1 MKKITL
7 ILASILATVT
17 IISFVLVLTAPQEE
31 KPIISPV
38 AKDLANNYSP
48 TPDLKEVKTAQAYI
62 DTSQQFLV
70 RAEELSKNQN
80 QNEEDK
86 KQILT
91 LIQGALETIS
101 EGLTLYPQDDR
112 LWAQRA
118 KIYQGIASFTPQA
131 EMAALADLE
140 QARQLSPQNPNYPQN
155 QSYLWAKNGNYQNA
169 VYYANLAYQL
179 DPTNLS
185 LLNNLGQLQIKAGQ
199 IEGAVKTL
207 QKLSLLL
214 PKSDPSWEKVNQEV
228 KTLEGL
234 LAQAKKEKGSQ
245 LQLAGENLNQKP
257 VIEETIPLEIQISPQ
272 EQARIAQNLII
283 AAPAQEGTVNIEASV
298 DPNAT
303 AGEAIIPAGE
313 EEIKIANNHLGENC
327 SIYLAP
333 QDDLEN
339 HLLFLK
345 TKNTDEKYFTAALNK
360 PLQKD
365 IRFKW
370 WVIE

>member
-1 MKKITL
+1 M
-7 ILASILATVT
+7 
-17 IISFVLVLTAPQEE
+17 
-31 KPIISPV
+31 
-38 AKDLANNYSP
+38 
-48 TPDLKEVKTAQAYI
+48 
-62 DTSQQFLV
+62 
-70 RAEELSKNQN
+70 
-80 QNEEDK
+80 
-86 KQILT
+86 
-91 LIQGALETIS
+91 ETIS

-169 VYYANLAYQL
+169 IYYANLAYQL

-214 PKSDPSWEKVNQEV
+214 PKSDPSWEEVNQEI

-245 LQLAGENLNQKP
+245 LQLAGENLNNQKP

-272 EQARIAQNLII
+272 EQARITQNLIMR
-283 AAPAQEGTVNIEASV
+283 ASK
-298 DPNAT
+298 
-303 AGEAIIPAGE
+303 G
-313 EEIKIANNHLGENC
+313 
-327 SIYLAP
+327 S
-333 QDDLEN
+333 
-339 HLLFLK
+339 
-345 TKNTDEKYFTAALNK
+345 
-360 PLQKD
+360 
-365 IRFKW
+365 R
-370 WVIE
+370 

>member
-7 ILASILATVT
+7 ILASILAAVTVV
-17 IISFVLVLTAPQEE
+17 SFVLVLTAPQEE

-38 AKDLANNYSP
+38 AKDLVDNYSP
-48 TPDLKEVKTAQAYI
+48 TPDLKGVKTAQAYI
-62 DTSQQFLV
+62 DTAQQFLV
-70 RAEELSKNQN
+70 RAEELSRNQN

-86 KQILT
+86 RQILT
-91 LIQGALETIS
+91 FVQKALETIS
-101 EGLTLYPQDDR
+101 EGLALYPQDDR

-140 QARQLSPQNPNYPQN
+140 QARQLSPQNPNYPKN

-179 DPTNLS
+179 DPTDLNL
-185 LLNNLGQLQIKAGQ
+185 LKNLAQLQAKAGQ
-199 IEGAVKTL
+199 VEGAIKTW

-214 PKSDPSWEKVNQEV
+214 PQNDPSWEEVNQEV
-228 KTLEGL
+228 KTLENL

-245 LQLAGENLNQKP
+245 LQLAGENLNQRP
-257 VIEETIPLEIQISPQ
+257 IGETIPLEIQLSPQ
-272 EQARIAQNLII
+272 EQARLSQNLII
-283 AAPAQEGTVNIEASV
+283 AAPTAEETISIEAAI

-303 AGEAIIPAGE
+303 AGEAVIPAGE
-313 EEIKIANNHLGENC
+313 KEVKIANNKISNRC

-345 TKNTDEKYFTAALNK
+345 SKDASEGYFTAALNN
-360 PLQKD
+360 PLGKD
-365 IRFKW
+365 VKFKW
-370 WVIE
+370 WIIE

>member
-1 MKKITL
+1 MENPPAPEKSVNFFQVLKENLFEWFLASVGVTL
-7 ILASILATVT
+7 ILFGFA
-17 IISFVLVLTAPQEE
+17 
-31 KPIISPV
+31 
-38 AKDLANNYSP
+38 
-48 TPDLKEVKTAQAYI
+48 
-62 DTSQQFLV
+62 QQFGWL
-70 RAEELSKNQN
+70 EE
-80 QNEEDK
+80 
-86 KQILT
+86 
-91 LIQGALETIS
+91 
-101 EGLTLYPQDDR
+101 
-112 LWAQRA
+112 
-118 KIYQGIASFTPQA
+118 
-131 EMAALADLE
+131 
-140 QARQLSPQNPNYPQN
+140 
-155 QSYLWAKNGNYQNA
+155 
-169 VYYANLAYQL
+169 
-179 DPTNLS
+179 
-185 LLNNLGQLQIKAGQ
+185 
-199 IEGAVKTL
+199 
-207 QKLSLLL
+207 
-214 PKSDPSWEKVNQEV
+214 
-228 KTLEGL
+228 
-234 LAQAKKEKGSQ
+234 EKGSQ

-272 EQARIAQNLII
+272 EQARTAQNLII

-313 EEIKIANNHLGENC
+313 EEIKIANNHLSDNC